1 MITVEELQIRLQCD
15 ATQAKSVLDEIE
27 KRVNTFVEKVEDA
40 FKRASG
46 GSGDNPLSNVDFK
59 GVENGTK
66 ALADTG
72 KALTT
77 VAENAKQASEA
88 IKGVSD
94 GKNISKAGALTD
106 KLAADYKKLALLQEE
121 YEKEVAKSGADSK
134 KSIGLEQQI
143 ARTKVSIASTI
154 EALDKLKKKE
164 QEAEEA
170 RNARSAQQK
179 FDERYEEEAKV
190 KVKPEVDDEGITE
203 EMRKAEEAAL
213 KAAGE
218 SNVTLP
224 TPQVEPPTAGQPA
237 MKASAEDPLLPLTS
251 KDLDIAANS
260 IDQMSASMER
270 TLELAGEFRNKLAD
284 ALESTDSASFGEV
297 LLNRIRLAERE
308 IDALSNKL
316 IEAFRSGAS
325 GEKQLSIEKRLQAA
339 IENAEKLQATLDKLR
354 EEQEKP
360 ATETPTV
367 EPSVSEGGGSKFM
380 SFLDGFYEVISDV
393 GQAIR
398 TGLSSAASFASTA
411 ISGLFSAIGSALSF
425 AGSAVRTVIGVL
437 GSVANVAGKA
447 ISGIMGV
454 AKRVGGAIKSA
465 FDRSPI
471 GRFLSTLKRLKTT
484 LLRTLTTR
492 AVRAAL
498 NGIKEGFDTIAES
511 SESCA
516 QALAQ
521 FKAAGSTM
529 KASLAGAV
537 MPVLKALAPLFYQI
551 ASAAAAAANAIAA
564 FFAALTGQGRFTAI
578 SIKKDMASIEKSAGG
593 GGGALKGLLA
603 DFDELNIVQSEGGGG
618 GGGGGIDWFGETA
631 DDTEL
636 PDWAQRIKDSIDA
649 GDWAG
654 AATALT
660 DHLNGLIAGIKW
672 SDLGASFGTKVN
684 NVLTFINTA
693 VKTFDWSSVGSGI
706 ATFLNNAISNID
718 FETLGS
724 VSMSGFNIVLNS
736 LHGFVTTFD
745 FEQLGTSIHNRI
757 VGALNSINWGDLKET
772 IGTGFMGI
780 FTSLKFAVAKVDWK
794 NLGKQI
800 VYWLRDLVKNKIDWY
815 EVSSVLNDLFK
826 GLFDTLNTILEEVN
840 WEELGGSIAR
850 FLEDCLSGVNLLEV
864 AWNFAKALAKA
875 ILGAL
880 KELFVGDPVSPDSN
894 LAPVAGTNM
903 QKFYHDVGNAA
914 NTAAEAVGNFN
925 DAYTTTQSFDSKEIN
940 IDADTTAYDQKVN
953 EIEGAT
959 VTSTITSVVDNG
971 SLSGARDEI
980 DDAVKII
987 DATLYVYTDGTTR
1000 LVTDEALD
1008 YTARD
1013 RQSTVYVNYKEGN
1026 APSSSGSN
1034 NYNNKYQSALPFAS
1048 GGLVYG
1054 ETFARIG
1061 EYVGARNNP
1070 EVVAPL
1076 SDLRN
1081 ILASTNTG
1089 NGNGMT
1095 REQANTMIGLLQRV
1109 ADKEL
1114 TVEPSAEL
1122 GRVTTQSLKA
1132 YGTI

>member
-1 MITVEELQIRLQCD
+1 MITVEELQILLQCD
-15 ATQAKSVLDEIE
+15 ATQAEKVLGDME
-27 KRVNTFVEKVEDA
+27 KRVNEFVKKVEDA
-40 FKRASG
+40 FNRAS
-46 GSGDNPLSNVDFK
+46 GSGDNPLSNVDVK

-77 VAENAKQASEA
+77 VTENAKRASEA

-94 GKNISKAGALTD
+94 GKSISKAGALTD

-154 EALDKLKKKE
+154 EALEKLKKKE

-170 RNARSAQQK
+170 RDTRSARQK
-179 FDERYEEEAKV
+179 FDERQEAEAKV
-190 KVKPEVDDEGITE
+190 KVTPEVDEDWLTE

-218 SNVTLP
+218 SNVALP
-224 TPQVEPPTAGQPA
+224 TPQVEQPPVEQPEI
-237 MKASAEDPLLPLTS
+237 KASAGEPLLPLTS
-251 KDLDIAANS
+251 KDLEGVSNS
-260 IDQMSASMER
+260 VTQMPISMEK

-284 ALESTDSASFGEV
+284 ALESTDSASFGDV
-297 LLNRIRLAERE
+297 LRNKISLVERE
-308 IDALSNKL
+308 IDVLANKL
-316 IEAFRSGAS
+316 IEAFRAGESD
-325 GEKQLSIEKRLQAA
+325 EKQLSIEKRLQAA
-339 IENAEKLQATLDKLR
+339 IEKAEKLQATLDKLR
-354 EEQEKP
+354 EGREEP
-360 ATETPTV
+360 ATEVPPV
-367 EPSVSEGGGSKFM
+367 EPSVSEGGGAKFTA
-380 SFLDGFYEVISDV
+380 FLDGFYEVISNA

-398 TGLSSAASFASTA
+398 TGLSYAASFASTA
-411 ISGLFSAIGSALSF
+411 ISGLFGAIGPALSF
-425 AGSAVRTVIGVL
+425 AGSAVRTAISGL
-437 GSVANVAGKA
+437 RIVANVARRA
-447 ISGIMGV
+447 MSGIMGI

-471 GRFLSTLKRLKTT
+471 GHFLSTLKRLKTT

-492 AVRAAL
+492 AVRAAF

-521 FKAAGSTM
+521 FRAAGATM

-636 PDWAQRIKDSIDA
+636 PDWAQKIKDSIDA

-672 SDLGASFGTKVN
+672 SDLGKSFGTKVN

-693 VKTFDWSSVGSGI
+693 VETFNWSSVGSGI
-706 ATFLNNAISNID
+706 ATFLNNAMSNID
-718 FETLGS
+718 FETMGK
-724 VSMSGFNIVLNS
+724 VSMSGFNIALNS
-736 LHGFVTTFD
+736 LYGFVTTFD
-745 FEQLGTSIHNRI
+745 FKQLGTSIYNRI
-757 VGALNSINWGDLKET
+757 AGAINSIKWGDLSVT
-772 IGTGFMGI
+772 IGTGFTGI
-780 FTSLKFAVAKVDWK
+780 FTALNSAVEKVNWWD
-794 NLGKQI
+794 LGKKI
-800 VYWLRDLVKNKIDWY
+800 SRWLNDLVKNKIDWD
-815 EVSSVLNDLFK
+815 EVLSALSALFK
-826 GLFDTLNTILEEVN
+826 GLFNALNVILEEFD
-840 WEELGGSIAR
+840 WEEVGRGITRL
-850 FLEDCLSGVNLLEV
+850 LEECLSGIDLLSI
-864 AWNFAKALAKA
+864 AKALAKA
-875 ILGAL
+875 IWGAFN
-880 KELFVGDPVSPDSN
+880 ELFFGDAVSDTSEM
-894 LAPVAGTNM
+894 AAIGGTNLP
-903 QKFYHDVGNAA
+903 KFYNDVGNAA
-914 NTAAEAVGNFN
+914 NTAAAAVGNFN
-925 DAYTTTQSFDSKEIN
+925 DAYTTTQSFDSKDIN
-940 IDADTTAYDQKVN
+940 IGADTTAYDQKVD

-980 DDAVKII
+980 DDAVKIV

-1013 RQSTVYVNYKEGN
+1013 RQSTVYVNYKEGSV
-1026 APSSSGSN
+1026 PSSSGSN
-1034 NYNNKYQSALPFAS
+1034 KYTNKYQSALPFAS

-1061 EYVGARNNP
+1061 EYAGARNNP

-1076 SDLRN
+1076 SDLRS
-1081 ILASTNTG
+1081 ILASTNTV

>member
-1 MITVEELQIRLQCD
+1 MITVEELQILLQCD
-15 ATQAKSVLDEIE
+15 ATQAEKVLSDME
-27 KRVNTFVEKVEDA
+27 KRVNEFVKKVEDA

-237 MKASAEDPLLPLTS
+237 MKASAGEPLLPLTS
-251 KDLDIAANS
+251 KDLDIATNS
-260 IDQMSASMER
+260 INQMSASMER

-284 ALESTDSASFGEV
+284 ALESTDSASFGDV

-316 IEAFRSGAS
+316 VDAFRSGAS

-339 IENAEKLQATLDKLR
+339 IEKAEKLQATLDKLR

-380 SFLDGFYEVISDV
+380 SFLDRFYEVISDV

-492 AVRAAL
+492 AVRAAF

-521 FKAAGSTM
+521 FKAAGATM

-706 ATFLNNAISNID
+706 ATFLNNAISNTD
-718 FETLGS
+718 FSTVGS
-724 VSMSGFNIVLNS
+724 LMMAGFNIAFES
-736 LHGFVTTFD
+736 LYGFVSTFD
-745 FEQLGTSIHNRI
+745 FDGLADSIVTTINGAFNSTDWNKVGDTLNRLLKGILGGLHKVVKQVDWVTMGMAIGDAIVTAFEGFNLEQALKDVIEVALLFIAGLLAVFFNSTVEDVVNAMNVTIAVIEKTVDVILIILNGLLIGVLGIIYAI
-757 VGALNSINWGDLKET
+757 VGAIATIYPAAQGTADSIW
-772 IGTGFMGI
+772 
-780 FTSLKFAVAKVDWK
+780 
-794 NLGKQI
+794 
-800 VYWLRDLVKNKIDWY
+800 
-815 EVSSVLNDLFK
+815 
-826 GLFDTLNTILEEVN
+826 NTIE
-840 WEELGGSIAR
+840 S
-850 FLEDCLSGVNLLEV
+850 LSGMIEEE
-864 AWNFAKALAKA
+864 ASRLAQP
-875 ILGAL
+875 IETMVYIDL
-880 KELFVGDPVSPDSN
+880 DD
-894 LAPVAGTNM
+894 T
-903 QKFYHDVGNAA
+903 
-914 NTAAEAVGNFN
+914 
-925 DAYTTTQSFDSKEIN
+925 SFDS
-940 IDADTTAYDQKVN
+940 AQA
-953 EIEGAT
+953 A
-959 VTSTITSVVDNG
+959 
-971 SLSGARDEI
+971 LSGFSA
-980 DDAVKII
+980 
-987 DATLYVYTDGTTR
+987 
-1000 LVTDEALD
+1000 
-1008 YTARD
+1008 D
-1013 RQSTVYVNYKEGN
+1013 RQSTVYVQYKEGKM
-1026 APSSSGSN
+1026 PSSGSDK
-1034 NYNNKYQSALPFAS
+1034 YNNKYQSALPFAS